1 MKFVR
6 IAALGALVLLSGCL
20 LTPGKFDA
28 ALTVRKDGSFT
39 YHYTG
44 EIVLMTGQSF
54 ADLGAGPAEEAFDP
68 ATQVCTDE
76 GMSGD
81 LEAVA
86 RECTA
91 AEIETKRKEWEA
103 GKADRARDKKA
114 EDERTRAM
122 FGGMDVS
129 DPKTMD
135 DFARRLQGYEGW
147 KRVVHKGKGVFEV
160 DYEVSAR
167 LDHDFVFP
175 VFPTIDFIIPFV
187 EVNRAVGG
195 KVRISAPAFVQGS
208 DSSLRAFAGNQG
220 GSMGGGTGGDL
231 PRPQGRFTVTT
242 DAEVLTNNTQEG
254 PAPGAGGTRV
264 LTWTVGPLDAK
275 KPEALLQLR

>member
-6 IAALGALVLLSGCL
+6 SGCL

-28 ALTVRKDGSFT
+28 TLTLKKDGSFT

-68 ATQVCTDE
+68 AAQLCTDE
-76 GMSGD
+76 GNPAD
-81 LEAVA
+81 LDGVS

-91 AEIETKRKEWEA
+91 AELETKRKEWEA
-103 GKADRARDKKA
+103 NKATRAAEKKA

-135 DFARRLQGYEGW
+135 EFARRLQGYEGW

-175 VFPTIDFIIPFV
+175 VFPTIDFVIPFV

-208 DSSLRAFAGNQG
+208 DSSLRAFTGNQG
-220 GSMGGGTGGDL
+220 GSMGAGTGGDL

-242 DAEVLTNNTQEG
+242 DAEVLTNNTQDG
-254 PAPGAGGTRV
+254 PAAGAGGTRV